1 MKSDKRIYEELGKRL
16 KARRIE
22 LGLTQTEVGKRIG
35 VNYTV
40 ILMWEKGKKGMS
52 VRTLIALCEALEL
65 RLELIKVFHFK
76 KKE

>member
-1 MKSDKRIYEELGKRL
+1 MKSDKRIYEELGIRL

-22 LGLTQTEVGKRIG
+22 LGLTQREVGERIG
-35 VNYTV
+35 VNYNM

-52 VRTLIALCEALEL
+52 VRTLTTLCEALEL
-65 RLELIKVFHFK
+65 RPELIKVFHFK